1 MFKSLEGIYWTSR
14 RKQCQHPDHD
24 DTAAMGR
31 KVAEYH
37 ITLEKSKQL
46 FIQQGICLAV
56 GEGT

>member
-1 MFKSLEGIYWTSR
+1 MQVPEKSRVGDRDFISVNRNT
-14 RKQCQHPDHD
+14 K
-24 DTAAMGR
+24 DTMGR

-56 GEGT
+56 GEGK